1 MVSCNN
7 NTEFINS
14 FRHPF
19 ESTGMLLERSD
30 LKITGDLEQGM
41 YNYSMF
47 YIIDLVDYLYDVDE
61 AVVSVIASKC
71 SMIV

>member
-1 MVSCNN
+1 
-7 NTEFINS
+7 
-14 FRHPF
+14 
-19 ESTGMLLERSD
+19 MLLERSD